1 MKYNLMNTNYAN
13 FKIFEKNKLTP
24 RAYFI
29 PFKAF
34 ESLRS
39 TDVLTERYSS
49 DFVKVLSG
57 DWDFKYYSKHSE
69 IPEVFDTDKINFD
82 KITVPST
89 WQRTGYE
96 NPCYINTRYEFMN
109 LKPELNKIPEDCPV
123 GVYRKIYTVDSPAAN
138 TIITFLGVISSLDLY
153 VNGEYVAYSEGAHN
167 SAEFDIT
174 DKIVPGENEIIAVVS
189 KWSTGT
195 YLECQDMFRENGI
208 FRDVLITENPE
219 TYIYDC
225 EFKTV
230 KKDNGYDLDVT
241 VDIKGDTNN
250 TSLELYLEKDGKV
263 HCMTTSNYC
272 DISLKNLIVDEWNAE
287 IPTIYEAYLVLKKDG
302 EIIQIIRNYTG
313 FKNIQIIGEIFY
325 FNGKKIKF
333 KGVNHHDTHPKKGY
347 CMNADE
353 LLLDIRLMKEF
364 NINTVRTSHYPPD
377 PIFLT
382 LCDIYGLYVID
393 EADIETHGAGELFG
407 NNQTF
412 SHNKAWVKHYVD
424 RVSRMYYRDR
434 NHPSITMWS
443 LGNEASGYLGQD
455 ASYTFLHKICPEIP
469 VHYEGVAHTDRHN
482 YDVISRMYTHPDTV
496 AEIGEH
502 NAGVDYMGRPFFLCE
517 YAHAMGVGPGSL
529 QEYVDSFYKYDNVSG
544 GCIWE
549 WADHASYYGNGVNEF
564 CYGGDHGEEI
574 HDGNFCQDG
583 LFYPDRKPHTGAFN
597 VKVIYRPIIAEHL
610 GENRFKFINT
620 NRFRESSYLDI
631 VWTLNKNGQ
640 AIKSGNLKL
649 SIQPEEELTVSLPIK
664 YGTDCDYH
672 LNITYYDN
680 EFEVATEQISLN
692 ETLYAVK
699 VENGHGITTE
709 EDDESIK
716 ITFDNGHLLFNK
728 FSGNLEE
735 YNFSGAEFIKKDPV
749 CGVKGF
755 NPNIFRALLDNDS
768 RFGTG
773 WLLMGYDCSTT
784 KLSDISVC
792 KTDSSVTVAT
802 KQNIIANDTD
812 VFSVTIEY
820 NVSANGVID
829 VKCNLDVLDED
840 SMISELPRFGLRLEM
855 PSEYNQVEY
864 YGRGEKEALNDFK
877 AHSYVGIYKST
888 VAEMHEPYCRPQ
900 DNSNHCDTRY
910 LSVKNDNGA
919 GLMFLATENFFSF
932 NIHNYTQ
939 ELLQK
944 ARHREDIINENT
956 TAICIDGYYRGTGTA
971 SCGPL
976 TLDCYCLP
984 EEENLSYAF
993 RIIPLN

>member
-1 MKYNLMNTNYAN
+1 MKYNLINTNYAN
-13 FKIFEKNKLTP
+13 FKVFEKNKLSP

-29 PFKAF
+29 PFKTF
-34 ESLRS
+34 DSIRS
-39 TDVLTERYSS
+39 TDVMTERYSG
-49 DFVKVLSG
+49 DYTKVLSG
-57 DWDFKYYSKHSE
+57 EWDFKYFPKHSD
-69 IPEVFDTDKINFD
+69 IPEIFDTEEISFD
-82 KITVPST
+82 KVTVPST

-96 NPCYINTRYEFMN
+96 KPCYINTRYEFMN

-123 GVYRKIYTVDSPAAN
+123 GIYRKYYSVDTPAAN

-153 VNGEYVAYSEGAHN
+153 VNGEYVGYSEGAHN

-174 DKIVPGENEIIAVVS
+174 DRIIAGKNEIIAVVS

-225 EFKTV
+225 QFKTV
-230 KKDNGYDLDVT
+230 KTDCGYDLDVSLD
-241 VDIKGDTNN
+241 VKGDTDGI
-250 TSLELYLEKDGKV
+250 SLELYLEKEGKV
-263 HCMTTSNYC
+263 QYMTTSNS
-272 DISLKNLIVDEWNAE
+272 DEISLKNLNVNEWNAE
-287 IPTIYEAYLVLKKDG
+287 IPTLYEAYAVLKKGG
-302 EIIQIIRNYTG
+302 EIVQIIRNYTG
-313 FKNIQIIGEIFY
+313 FKNVQIIGEIFY

-353 LLLDIRLMKEF
+353 LFLDVKLMKEF

-393 EADIETHGAGELFG
+393 EADIETHGAGELFD

-412 SHNKAWVKHYVD
+412 SHNKAWIKHYVD

-496 AEIGEH
+496 REIGEH
-502 NAGVDYMGRPFFLCE
+502 DAGVDYMGRPFFLCE

-549 WADHASYYGNGVNEF
+549 WADHASYYGNGINEF

-574 HDGNFCQDG
+574 HDKNFCQDG

-597 VKVIYRPIIAEHL
+597 VKVIYRPVIAEHL
-610 GENRFKFINT
+610 SDNIFKFTNT
-620 NRFRESSYLDI
+620 NRFRDSSYLDI
-631 VWTLNKNGQ
+631 VWTLNKNGKP
-640 AIKSGNLKL
+640 IKNGDLKL
-649 SIQPEEELTVSLPIK
+649 SIKPEKTLTLTLPIE
-664 YGTDCDYH
+664 YEINNDYH
-672 LNITYYDN
+672 LNISYFEN
-680 EFEVATEQISLN
+680 GFEVATEQLALN
-692 ETLYAVK
+692 EVLYTYN
-699 VENGHGITTE
+699 VENGNSLSY
-709 EDDESIK
+709 DETDKDIK
-716 ITFDNGHLLFNK
+716 VNFDNGHLLFNK
-728 FSGNLEE
+728 TNGHLEE
-735 YNFSGAEFIKKDPV
+735 FAYNGAQFIKNDPV
-749 CGVKGF
+749 SGIKGF
-755 NPNIFRALLDNDS
+755 KPNIFRALLDNDS

-773 WLLMGYDCSTT
+773 WLLMGYDRYKTE
-784 KLSDISVC
+784 LDNISAAENEN
-792 KTDSSVTVAT
+792 SVLVTE
-802 KQNIIANDTD
+802 KQNIIANDTV
-812 VFSVTIEY
+812 VFSVTNKY
-820 NVSANGVID
+820 NIYSNGTID
-829 VKCNLDVLDED
+829 LRCRLDVVDED
-840 SMISELPRFGLRLEM
+840 SMTSELPRFGLRLEI
-855 PSEYNQVEY
+855 PSDYSDDEY
-864 YGRGEKEALNDFK
+864 YGRGPKEALNDFN
-877 AHSYVGIYKST
+877 AHSYVGIYNST
-888 VAEMHEPYCRPQ
+888 VSEMHEPYCMPQ

-910 LSVKNDNGA
+910 LTIRNADGA
-919 GLMFLATENFFSF
+919 GLMFLATEKYFSF
-932 NIHNYTQ
+932 SVHNYTQ
-939 ELLQK
+939 ELLQ
-944 ARHREDIINENT
+944 RSQHREDIVDENT
-956 TAICIDGYYRGTGTA
+956 TAVCIDGFYRGTGTA

-984 EEENLSYAF
+984 EEESLEFSF
-993 RIIPLN
+993 KLIPLK